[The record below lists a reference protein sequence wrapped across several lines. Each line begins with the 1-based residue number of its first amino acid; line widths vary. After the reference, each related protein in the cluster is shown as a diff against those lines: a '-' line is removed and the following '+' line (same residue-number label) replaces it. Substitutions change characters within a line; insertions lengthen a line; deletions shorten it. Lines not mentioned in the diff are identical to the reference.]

1 MPSATARTCELT
13 CPDSTDAATDFR
25 WEDFGDT
32 ADEPRGTDAGR
43 RLVVLRLELGQTRLR
58 AVEAERLN
66 MGAVVPLAEA
76 ASDPVN
82 VFADGRLVARGDLIV
97 LDGRFCLRVTEV
109 VGDPRG
115 TGN

>member
-1 MPSATARTCELT
+1 
-13 CPDSTDAATDFR
+13 
-25 WEDFGDT
+25 
-32 ADEPRGTDAGR
+32 
-43 RLVVLRLELGQTRLR
+43 
-58 AVEAERLN
+58 